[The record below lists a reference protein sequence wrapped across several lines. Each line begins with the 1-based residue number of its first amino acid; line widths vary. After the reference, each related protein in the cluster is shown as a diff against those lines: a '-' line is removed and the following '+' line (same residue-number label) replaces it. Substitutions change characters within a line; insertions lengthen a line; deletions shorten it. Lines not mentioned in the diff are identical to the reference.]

1 MPGDERILGGLTVVD
16 LSVAR
21 AGPTTVRM
29 LADWGASIVRVEQP
43 GGDEGV
49 VLDHES
55 SDYINLHSNK
65 RLLTLNLKHDDG
77 RRILLRLLERADVLV
92 ENFRPQVKEKLGIG
106 YEQVRERCPRLI
118 YASISGFGQDGPG
131 AHKGAVDQIIQ
142 GSAGLMSV
150 TGTKETGPI
159 RAGVAIADL
168 AAGMIL
174 ANAVL
179 LALRERDASGLG
191 QWVQVSLVEALITF
205 LDFQAVRWT
214 ADHEVPDPVGN
225 DHPTLSPMG
234 LFHAAD
240 GFLNVAAP
248 SDRLW
253 LRLCDAMGADDLLD
267 APEFA
272 TAALRHRNREALHAK
287 LNRVLGTRPRAAW
300 VEVFEGAGVP
310 CGPVNTIDEVFA
322 DPQVRH
328 LAMTDRVHHAVRGPI
343 DILRNPITM
352 SRSGRAPR
360 TAAPTPGQ
368 HTDELLH
375 ELGCTDDEVRAL
387 RASGTV

>member
-1 MPGDERILGGLTVVD
+1 MSGEQGILGGLTVVD

-29 LADWGASIVRVEQP
+29 LADWGASIIRVEQP

-65 RLLTLNLKHDDG
+65 RLMTLNLKHDDG
-77 RRILLRLLERADVLV
+77 RRILLGLLERADVLV

-131 AHKGAVDQIIQ
+131 AQKGAVDQIIQ

-159 RAGVAIADL
+159 RAGLAIADL

-179 LALRERDASGLG
+179 LALRERDTSGLG
-191 QWVQVSLVEALITF
+191 QWVHVSLVEALVTF

-225 DHPTLSPMG
+225 YHPTLSPMG
-234 LFHAAD
+234 LFRAAD
-240 GFLNVAAP
+240 GYLNVAAP

-253 LRLCDAMGADDLLD
+253 RRLCDAIGADDLLE

-272 TAALRHRNREALHAK
+272 TSALRYRNREALHAK
-287 LNRVLGTRPRAAW
+287 LNSALQTRPRAAW
-300 VEVFEGAGVP
+300 VEVLDGAGVP

-328 LAMTDRVHHAVRGPI
+328 LAMTERVDHAVRGPI

-352 SRSGRAPR
+352 SRSARAPR

-387 RASGTV
+387 RASGAV

>member
-1 MPGDERILGGLTVVD
+1 MTRDGGILDGVTVVD

-29 LADWGASIVRVEQP
+29 LADWGATVIRVEQP
-43 GGDEGV
+43 GGDEGI

-65 RLLTLNLKHDDG
+65 RLVTLNLKHDEG
-77 RRILLRLLERADVLV
+77 RQILLRLLDGADVFV
-92 ENFRPQVKEKLGIG
+92 ENFRPQVKDKLGIG
-106 YEQVRERCPRLI
+106 YEQVRERCPRLV
-118 YASISGFGQDGPG
+118 YASISGFGQDGPA

-150 TGTKETGPI
+150 TGTPETGPI
-159 RAGVAIADL
+159 RAGAAIADM

-174 ANAVL
+174 ANGVL
-179 LALRERDASGLG
+179 LALRERDVSGLG

-214 ADHEVPDPVGN
+214 ADNEVADAVGN

-234 LFHAAD
+234 LFQAAD
-240 GFLNVAAP
+240 GYLNVAAP

-253 LRLCDAMGADDLLD
+253 LRLCEAIGADDLRD
-267 APEFA
+267 APDFA
-272 TAALRHRNREALHAK
+272 TAALRHRNREELRSR
-287 LNRVLGTRPRAAW
+287 LNDVLGTRPRASW
-300 VEVFEGAGVP
+300 VDIFDAAGVP

-328 LAMTDRVHHAVRGPI
+328 LAMTERVDHAVRGPI
-343 DILRNPITM
+343 DILRNPLTM
-352 SRSGRAPR
+352 SRSARARR

-368 HTDELLH
+368 HTDQVLH
-375 ELGCTDDEVRAL
+375 EMGYAADEIQAL
-387 RASGTV
+387 RVGGTV

>member
-1 MPGDERILGGLTVVD
+1 
-16 LSVAR
+16 
-21 AGPTTVRM
+21 
-29 LADWGASIVRVEQP
+29 
-43 GGDEGV
+43 
-49 VLDHES
+49 
-55 SDYINLHSNK
+55 
-65 RLLTLNLKHDDG
+65 
-77 RRILLRLLERADVLV
+77 
-92 ENFRPQVKEKLGIG
+92 VKEKLGIG
-106 YEQVRERCPRLI
+106 YQQVRERCPRLV
-118 YASISGFGQDGPG
+118 YASISGFGQHGPA

-150 TGTKETGPI
+150 TGTVETGPI

-174 ANAVL
+174 ANGVL
-179 LALRERDASGLG
+179 LALRERDESGLG
-191 QWVQVSLVEALITF
+191 QWVQVSLVEAMITF

-214 ADHEVPDPVGN
+214 ADHEVVDPTGN

-234 LFHAAD
+234 LFQAAD

-253 LRLCDAMGADDLLD
+253 LRLCDAIGADDLRE

-272 TAALRHRNREALHAK
+272 TAALRHRNLEDLRSR
-287 LNRVLGTRPRAAW
+287 LNGVLGTLPRTSW
-300 VEVFEGAGVP
+300 VDIFDEAGVP

-328 LAMTDRVHHAVRGPI
+328 LAMTERVDHAVRGPI

-352 SRSGRAPR
+352 SRSTRARR
-360 TAAPTPGQ
+360 TAAPTPGE
-368 HTDELLH
+368 HTDQLLH
-375 ELGCTDDEVRAL
+375 ELGYGADDIRNL
-387 RASGTV
+387 RAAGTV

>member
-1 MPGDERILGGLTVVD
+1 MTREGNILGGVTVVD

-29 LADWGASIVRVEQP
+29 LADWGASVIRVEQP

-49 VLDHES
+49 VIDHES

-65 RLLTLNLKHDDG
+65 RLLTLNLKHDEG
-77 RRILLRLLERADVLV
+77 RRILLRLLESADVLV
-92 ENFRPQVKEKLGIG
+92 ENFRPQVKDKLGIG
-106 YEQVRERCPRLI
+106 YEQVRDRCPRLV
-118 YASISGFGQDGPG
+118 YASISGFGQNGPA

-150 TGTKETGPI
+150 TGTAETGPI

-174 ANAVL
+174 ANGIL

-214 ADHEVPDPVGN
+214 GDHEVADPVGN

-234 LFHAAD
+234 LFEAAD

-253 LRLCDAMGADDLLD
+253 LRLCEAIGADDLRD

-272 TAALRHRNREALHAK
+272 TAALRHGHREV
-287 LNRVLGTRPRAAW
+287 LNSRLNSVLGTRPRAAW
-300 VEVFEGAGVP
+300 VDVFDEAGVP
-310 CGPVNTIDEVFA
+310 CGPVNRIDEVFA

-328 LAMTDRVHHAVRGPI
+328 LAMTERVDHAVRGPI

-352 SRSGRAPR
+352 SRSARARR

-368 HTDELLH
+368 DTDQLLH
-375 ELGCTDDEVRAL
+375 ELGYAADEIGDL
-387 RASGTV
+387 RAAGTV